1 MQSVPRFLF
10 KIVLLAATF
19 VYVGCSLETDNST
32 ALDDLDSGT
41 TAALPILGAEERPK
55 LAFVT
60 NGVAS
65 FWTVAA
71 AGANKAGSDF
81 NAEVTVQMPVDGAVD
96 QKRILEELMTIKKVH
111 GIAVS
116 PINPDNQADIL
127 NQVATAAHYIT
138 HDSDA
143 PNTDRLAYIGMDN
156 YLAGRMCGEAV
167 KAAMPGGG
175 DVMIFVGRLGQLNA
189 DLRRQGLID
198 ELLDRD
204 NDSSRRD
211 PTGQV
216 LKGDKYSVL
225 DTRTDDFDLGRAKS
239 QAEDAIVANPTLGCM
254 VGLFDYNP
262 PAILEALR
270 ANNKLGQIK
279 VVAFDEREETLQAI
293 ADGEC
298 YATVVQD
305 PYNYGYKSIE
315 LLSKLSRGDRSALP
329 GNTDRFID
337 IPARVIGKN
346 EVAEF
351 SANLHALL
359 SEAEAK

>member
-1 MQSVPRFLF
+1 METESKVPSSDDRSA
-10 KIVLLAATF
+10 VATM
-19 VYVGCSLETDNST
+19 DR
-32 ALDDLDSGT
+32 
-41 TAALPILGAEERPK
+41 PILGADERPK

-60 NGVAS
+60 NGIAS

-71 AGANKAGSDF
+71 AGAKKAGEEL
-81 NAEVTVQMPVDGAVD
+81 NAEVSIQMPVDGAGD
-96 QKRILEELMTIKKVH
+96 QKRILEELMTTKKVH
-111 GIAVS
+111 GVAVS
-116 PINPDNQADIL
+116 PVHPENQADVL
-127 NQVATAAHYIT
+127 NQVAKATNYIT

-156 YLAGRMCGEAV
+156 YLAGRMCGQAV
-167 KAAMPGGG
+167 KAAMPEGG

-198 ELLDRD
+198 ELLGRD
-204 NDSSRRD
+204 SDSSRRD

-216 LKGDKYSVL
+216 LQGDKYSIL

-239 QAEDAIVANPTLGCM
+239 QAEDAIVANPNLGCM

-279 VVAFDEREETLQAI
+279 VVAFDERAETLQAI

-315 LLSKLSRGDRSALP
+315 LLAKLSRGDRSVLP
-329 GNTDRFID
+329 TNEDKFID
-337 IPARVIGKN
+337 IPARVIGKA

-351 SANLHALL
+351 SANLNALL
-359 SEAEAK
+359 EAAESK